1 MIRAA
6 VDEPENL
13 RDVVI
18 RLSENLHGVRGK
30 LLPLLHALQEEIGYV
45 PDAAAGFIAEALN
58 MSRAEVFGV
67 ISFYPD
73 FHRAPRAAHVVKIC
87 RAESCQARGAE
98 AVQALASERLGVG
111 MGETRA
117 DGMIAIEPVYCL
129 GLCATGP
136 NALVDG
142 RPVSKLDA
150 AKLDQIAR
158 EIAA

>member
-1 MIRAA
+1 MTRPA
-6 VDEPENL
+6 VDEPESL
-13 RDVVI
+13 TEVVA
-18 RLSENLHGVRGK
+18 RLCENLEAKRGK
-30 LLPLLHALQEEIGYV
+30 LLPLLHAVQEEIGYV
-45 PDAAAGFIAEALN
+45 PDAAVQLIAEALN
-58 MSRAEVFGV
+58 LSRAEVFGV

-73 FHRAPRAAHVVKIC
+73 FHRKPQARHVVKLC
-87 RAESCQARGAE
+87 RAESCQARGA
-98 AVQALASERLGVG
+98 ARLQALITERLGVAL
-111 MGETRA
+111 GETRA

-150 AKLDQIAR
+150 AKLEQIAR